1 MHKLRL
7 ITPTRIPVKNAH
19 ASTVEVLGKSIVAGQ
34 YPVGASLPPEPQLC
48 ENFGVSRTVV
58 RESIKSLVA
67 KGLIVTGPKLG
78 TRVLPE
84 DQWNWFDPDVVS
96 WLSQKRLSA
105 DFLRD
110 LQELRRIVEPAAI
123 RLAAER
129 ATPIDIQ
136 GVSAAYDGMKKAIE
150 EGGDYVTHDMHF
162 HTGMLVASHNR
173 MIVQMSKAL
182 GALLRTSFEI
192 STTRKDAPKTSLP
205 LHKAVLDAVV
215 AKNPDKAEKAIR
227 VLIEGAHQDMEHVL
241 SSRRKLPS
249 LSGPAKFIKAP

>member
-1 MHKLRL
+1 MG
-7 ITPTRIPVKNAH
+7 T
-19 ASTVEVLGKSIVAGQ
+19 
-34 YPVGASLPPEPQLC
+34 SLPPEPQLC

-78 TRVLPE
+78 TRVLSE

-129 ATPIDIQ
+129 ATTQELTSIE
-136 GVSAAYDGMKKAIE
+136 VAFSGMKNAVE
-150 EGGDYVTHDMHF
+150 NGGDYVTHDLRF
-162 HTGMLVASHNR
+162 HQGLLRASGNR
-173 MIVQMSKAL
+173 MLQQMSKVL
-182 GALLRTSFEI
+182 SALLRTSFEI
-192 STTRKDAPKTSLP
+192 STSRPGGPRSSLH
-205 LHKAVLDAVV
+205 LHRAVLDAVI
-215 AKNPDKAEKAIR
+215 AHQPDAAETAIR
-227 VLIEGAHQDMEHVL
+227 ELIDGAHQDIEEVL
-241 SSRRKLPS
+241 SSRRHLPKL
-249 LSGPAKFIKAP
+249 GKPASQLKAA